1 MNSPRV
7 VVPLALL
14 AAAIVTTPAH
24 AKSAKVKKATLSW
37 SQTNLYVSGA
47 QLPVQKTYLGYVV
60 SPTLSP
66 GGTFTPLAGAKG
78 PTVNNASAA
87 GPTSVYTT
95 AFTAKKGKFDAK
107 KVKGSIS
114 FKGIVEFKNSLFTT
128 TVENPKIVLKGKTG
142 QLFASGKSSS
152 TAAPTYSN
160 KPLLNLD
167 LKTAKISKKKTK
179 LTIKGIV
186 PSIATA
192 DLAFPANYIVGAGPD
207 RTPNT
212 FGSFSFTVSLKKSK

>member
-14 AAAIVTTPAH
+14 AAAIITTPAH

-37 SQTNLYVSGA
+37 SQTNVYISGTP
-47 QLPVQKTYLGYVV
+47 QRTFLGYVA
-60 SPTLSP
+60 SLSK
-66 GGTFTPLAGAKG
+66 GTATPLSGATG
-78 PTVNNASAA
+78 PTVSGTSAA

-95 AFTAKKGKFDAK
+95 NFTTKKGKFDAK

-114 FKGIVEFKNSLFTT
+114 FKGIVEFKTGAFTT
-128 TVENPKIVLKGKTG
+128 TVENPKIVLRGKTG
-142 QLFASGKSSS
+142 QVFASGK
-152 TAAPTYSN
+152 TANLATPTYSN
-160 KPLLNLD
+160 KALLNLD
-167 LKTAKISKKKTK
+167 LKAAKVSKKKTK

-192 DLAFPANYIVGAGPD
+192 DLAFTAPYPVGAGPD

>member
-14 AAAIVTTPAH
+14 AAAIATTPAH

-37 SQTNLYVSGA
+37 SQTNVYVPGGA
-47 QLPVQKTYLGYVV
+47 PGAPVVNKTYLGYVA
-60 SPTLSP
+60 SLSK
-66 GGTFTPLAGAKG
+66 GSFTPLSGAKG
-78 PTVNNASAA
+78 PTVTGTSTA

-95 AFTAKKGKFDAK
+95 NFTTKKGKFDAK

-114 FKGIVEFKNSLFTT
+114 FKGLVEFKTSQFTT

-142 QLFASGKSSS
+142 QVFASGKTSNL
-152 TAAPTYSN
+152 AAPTYSN
-160 KPLLNLD
+160 KALLNLD
-167 LKTAKISKKKTK
+167 LKSAKVSKKKTK

-186 PSIATA
+186 PSVATA
-192 DLAFPANYIVGAGPD
+192 DLAFPVNYAVGAGPE

-212 FGSFSFTVSLKKSK
+212 FGSFALTVSLKKSK